1 MGIRTPADLR
11 DRSRT
16 VTQDAAQSTRLT
28 PLGASPER
36 GTRQRGINYLIRDVG
51 VPGFSIDRPVSVP
64 RLVHFSPPT
73 NTRALRL
80 LGCGAGNR
88 LLRVLLICACRVNF
102 WSLRSAVLKV
112 VRTGLAG
119 AGYRSDLTIACRRIC
134 ALTMRPTTRKE
145 VRTLVAKAKKRAKPK
160 KPIKA
165 KKPVRPAPKPQPPPP
180 VPPEGLRRPDAREY
194 TPPSARCLLNAASPP
209 TGTQTS
215 LFLVVE
221 SCYKPSAVL

>member
-88 LLRVLLICACRVNF
+88 LLRVLLICACR
-102 WSLRSAVLKV
+102 R
-112 VRTGLAG
+112 
-119 AGYRSDLTIACRRIC
+119 
-134 ALTMRPTTRKE
+134 
-145 VRTLVAKAKKRAKPK
+145 
-160 KPIKA
+160 
-165 KKPVRPAPKPQPPPP
+165 Q
-180 VPPEGLRRPDAREY
+180 
-194 TPPSARCLLNAASPP
+194 
-209 TGTQTS
+209 
-215 LFLVVE
+215 FLVVA
-221 SCYKPSAVL
+221 KRSAEGGAHGVGGSRIPQRPYDRLQANLRSHNASNHPERGEDSRGEGQKARQAQEAYQGEETC